1 MQLSILPMSVLRTV
15 TVPIQVGEMLVRLL
29 GPGQRVRLERNSVE
43 LEKHRTTVLPG
54 ALLT

>member
-1 MQLSILPMSVLRTV
+1 MQLSVLPMSVLRTV

-54 ALLT
+54 APLT